1 MKKVLMA
8 LAITL
13 ALVFSAAPAVSAAP
27 AAAPAS
33 YYDVQLVKT
42 VALKAY
48 WDQSSYTRGL
58 ICRKWR
64 SNPTGRF
71 FVKLA
76 LTAYNTMST
85 VSMREAAKGI
95 NKAFNSVCY

>member
-1 MKKVLMA
+1 MKKILTA
-8 LAITL
+8 LAVSL
-13 ALVFSAAPAVSAAP
+13 ALVFSAAPAASAASV
-27 AAAPAS
+27 PAS

-48 WDQSSYTRGL
+48 WDQDSYTRGL

-64 SNPTGRF
+64 SNPSGRV

-76 LTAYNTMST
+76 LTAYRTMDS

-95 NKAFNSVCY
+95 TKAFNSVCY